1 MKVKLQP
8 YYGKVRT
15 GLPPLVARHL
25 RAKPQPWGS
34 LVSSEGPG
42 KMKLQSVPGH
52 QFERSGMSGRIR
64 ARATHWARQVG
75 ASNESAK
82 YCVSCD
88 TFPSPNCMTLTVKT
102 RLPP

>member
-1 MKVKLQP
+1 VGQAELFLRRRLTNLALRELSKPYSESKVTTVLQESADRFASVS
-8 YYGKVRT
+8 VRAF
-15 GLPPLVARHL
+15 GNVWANH
-25 RAKPQPWGS
+25 G
-34 LVSSEGPG
+34 
-42 KMKLQSVPGH
+42 
-52 QFERSGMSGRIR
+52 

-88 TFPSPNCMTLTVKT
+88 TFPSRNSITLTVKR